1 MNIYEYIENSK
12 ISYPFMS
19 DSFLNTTVDNP
30 TSTAEFQELLKNYIY
45 ENFGIYQISPLIVM
59 RENSTEKTFDDLI
72 SEISTLVY
80 KANEYRYNTLYSTI
94 IQEYDPIENYK
105 MVENIIVNYKGSEK
119 NINNFLGKEKNSV
132 EYVGREKNST
142 NYLGNE
148 TITDT
153 KSGSES
159 NTLTKSGSESN
170 TLTKSGSESNT
181 LTKSG
186 SENVNESATRGDI
199 TTTTKKAPFDS
210 ENFYNESQDLTSQS
224 NEDITN
230 TTTTFTDRADINTT
244 NFIGRTDTNT
254 TTFTNRTDTNTT
266 TFTNRADTNTTNYNN
281 VKNDINKSFNERK
294 DENIKEF
301 ENRND
306 TSIKEYENRTDENIK
321 TFTDR
326 EDVTTHTRSGN
337 IGVTTSQQMLESERM
352 IANFK
357 FVDIVAR
364 DIVKKIA
371 ILLY

>member
-1 MNIYEYIENSK
+1 
-12 ISYPFMS
+12 MS

-59 RENSTEKTFDDLI
+59 RENSTEKSFDDII

-105 MVENIIVNYKGSEK
+105 MIEEITVNYQGDEK
-119 NINNFLGKEKNSV
+119 TVNQFIGKEKNTINYKG
-132 EYVGREKNST
+132 EEST
-142 NYLGNE
+142 VDSKSGSDTNVL
-148 TITDT
+148 T
-153 KSGSES
+153 KSGTES
-159 NTLTKSGSESN
+159 NTLA
-170 TLTKSGSESNT
+170 
-181 LTKSG
+181 KSG
-186 SENVNESATRGDI
+186 SENVNESDTRGDI

-224 NEDITN
+224 KADVKN
-230 TTTTFTDRADINTT
+230 TTTTFTDRVDN
-244 NFIGRTDTNT
+244 NT
-254 TTFTNRTDTNTT
+254 TTFANRTDNEQIT
-266 TFTNRADTNTTNYNN
+266 YNSSN
-281 VKNDINKSFNERK
+281 NINKSFNGRS

-301 ENRND
+301 DGRADESLKSFMNR
-306 TSIKEYENRTDENIK
+306 K
-321 TFTDR
+321 
-326 EDVTTHTRSGN
+326 DVTTHTRSGN

>member
-12 ISYPFMS
+12 LNYPFMS

-59 RENSTEKTFDDLI
+59 RENSTEKSFDDII

-105 MVENIIVNYKGSEK
+105 MIEEITVNYQGDEK
-119 NINNFLGKEKNSV
+119 TVNQFLGKEK
-132 EYVGREKNST
+132 ST
-142 NYLGNE
+142 INYKGE
-148 TITDT
+148 ESTVDSKSGTDT
-153 KSGSES
+153 NVLTKNGTES
-159 NTLTKSGSESN
+159 NSLS
-170 TLTKSGSESNT
+170 
-181 LTKSG
+181 KSG
-186 SENVNESATRGDI
+186 SENVNESDTRGDV

-224 NEDITN
+224 KADIKN
-230 TTTTFTDRADINTT
+230 TTTTFTDRVDN
-244 NFIGRTDTNT
+244 NT
-254 TTFTNRTDTNTT
+254 TTYANRTDNEQIT
-266 TFTNRADTNTTNYNN
+266 YNSSN
-281 VKNDINKSFNERK
+281 NINKSFNGRS

-301 ENRND
+301 DGRA
-306 TSIKEYENRTDENIK
+306 DESLK
-321 TFTDR
+321 TFMDR
-326 EDVTTHTRSGN
+326 KDVTRHTRSGN
-337 IGVTTSQQMLESERM
+337 IGVTTSQQMLESQRLL
-352 IANFK
+352 ANFK

>member
-1 MNIYEYIENSK
+1 MNIYEYIENSQ
-12 ISYPFMS
+12 IRYPFMS
-19 DSFLNTTVDNP
+19 DNFLNTTVDNP

-45 ENFGIYQISPLIVM
+45 ENFGIYQLSPLIVM
-59 RENSTEKTFDDLI
+59 RENSTEKTFDDII

-80 KANEYRYNTLYSTI
+80 KTNEYRYNTLYSTI

-105 MVENIIVNYKGSEK
+105 MVENITINYKGSEK

-148 TITDT
+148 IITD
-153 KSGSES
+153 
-159 NTLTKSGSESN
+159 
-170 TLTKSGSESNT
+170 TKSGSESNT

-210 ENFYNESQDLTSQS
+210 ETFYNESQDLTSQS

-254 TTFTNRTDTNTT
+254 TNFTNRT
-266 TFTNRADTNTTNYNN
+266 DTNTTNYNN
-281 VKNDINKSFNERK
+281 VKNDINKSFNQRT

-326 EDVTTHTRSGN
+326 EDITTHTRSGN
-337 IGVTTSQQMLESERM
+337 IGVTTSQQMLESQRLL
-352 IANFK
+352 ANFK

>member
-1 MNIYEYIENSK
+1 MNIYEYIENSQ
-12 ISYPFMS
+12 ITYPFMS

-59 RENSTEKTFDDLI
+59 RENSTEKSFDDII

-80 KANEYRYNTLYSTI
+80 KANEYRYSTLYSTI
-94 IQEYDPIENYK
+94 IQEYNPIENYK
-105 MVENIIVNYKGSEK
+105 MVENITVNYKGSEK
-119 NINNFLGKEKNSV
+119 NVNNFLGKEKNSV
-132 EYVGREKNST
+132 EYVGKEKNST

-170 TLTKSGSESNT
+170 TLA
-181 LTKSG
+181 KSG
-186 SENVNESATRGDI
+186 SENVNETNTRGDI

-224 NEDITN
+224 NEDVNN
-230 TTTTFTDRADINTT
+230 TTTSFTDRV
-244 NFIGRTDTNT
+244 DTNT

-266 TFTNRADTNTTNYNN
+266 TFTNRTDTNTTNYNN

-326 EDVTTHTRSGN
+326 EDITTHTRSGN

>member
-1 MNIYEYIENSK
+1 MNIYEYIENSQ

-59 RENSTEKTFDDLI
+59 RENSTEKTFDDII

-94 IQEYDPIENYK
+94 IQEYNPIENYK
-105 MVENIIVNYKGSEK
+105 MVENITVNYKGSEK
-119 NINNFLGKEKNSV
+119 NVNNFLGKEKNSV
-132 EYVGREKNST
+132 EYVGKEKNST

-148 TITDT
+148 SITD
-153 KSGSES
+153 
-159 NTLTKSGSESN
+159 TKSGSESN

-224 NEDITN
+224 NEDVTN

-266 TFTNRADTNTTNYNN
+266 NYNN
-281 VKNDINKSFNERK
+281 VKNDINKSFNNRT

-301 ENRND
+301 ENRSD
-306 TSIKEYENRTDENIK
+306 TSIKEYENRTDENTKSFI
-321 TFTDR
+321 DR
-326 EDVTTHTRSGN
+326 EDITTHTRSGN

>member
-1 MNIYEYIENSK
+1 MNIYEYIENSQLR
-12 ISYPFMS
+12 YPFMS

-59 RENSTEKTFDDLI
+59 RENSTEKTFDDII

-105 MVENIIVNYKGSEK
+105 MVENITVNYKGSEK
-119 NINNFLGKEKNSV
+119 NVNNFLGKEKNSV
-132 EYVGREKNST
+132 EYVGKEKNST

-148 TITDT
+148 VITD
-153 KSGSES
+153 
-159 NTLTKSGSESN
+159 
-170 TLTKSGSESNT
+170 TKSGSESNT

-186 SENVNESATRGDI
+186 SENVNESATRGDV

-210 ENFYNESQDLTSQS
+210 ETFYNESQDLTSQS
-224 NEDITN
+224 NEDVTN
-230 TTTTFTDRADINTT
+230 TTTTFTDRADSNTT
-244 NFIGRTDTNT
+244 TFTNRADTNT
-254 TTFTNRTDTNTT
+254 TTFTNRT
-266 TFTNRADTNTTNYNN
+266 DTNTTNYNN

-306 TSIKEYENRTDENIK
+306 TSVKEYENRTDENIK

>member
-12 ISYPFMS
+12 INYPFMS

-45 ENFGIYQISPLIVM
+45 ENFGVYQISPLIVM
-59 RENSTEKTFDDLI
+59 RENSTEKSFDDLI

-94 IQEYDPIENYK
+94 IQEYNPIENYK
-105 MVENIIVNYKGSEK
+105 MVENITINYKGSEK
-119 NINNFLGKEKNSV
+119 NVNNFLGKEKNSV
-132 EYVGREKNST
+132 VYTGKEKNST
-142 NYLGNE
+142 NYLGTEN
-148 TITDT
+148 ITDT

-170 TLTKSGSESNT
+170 TLVKN
-181 LTKSG
+181 G

-199 TTTTKKAPFDS
+199 TTTSKKAPFDS

-224 NEDITN
+224 NEDVTN

-254 TTFTNRTDTNTT
+254 NTFSDRT
-266 TFTNRADTNTTNYNN
+266 DTNTTNYNN
-281 VKNDINKSFNERK
+281 VKNDINKSFNGRT

-306 TSIKEYENRTDENIK
+306 ASVKEYENRTDENIK

-337 IGVTTSQQMLESERM
+337 IGVTTSQQMLESERL

>member
-1 MNIYEYIENSK
+1 MNIYEYIENSH

-59 RENSTEKTFDDLI
+59 RENSTEKSFDDII

-105 MVENIIVNYKGSEK
+105 MIEEITINYQGDEKTVNQFIGKEKSTINYKGE
-119 NINNFLGKEKNSV
+119 E
-132 EYVGREKNST
+132 ST
-142 NYLGNE
+142 TDSKSG
-148 TITDT
+148 TDT
-153 KSGSES
+153 
-159 NTLTKSGSESN
+159 NVLTKSGSESN
-170 TLTKSGSESNT
+170 SLSKSGT
-181 LTKSG
+181 
-186 SENVNESATRGDI
+186 ENVNESDTRGDV

-210 ENFYNESQDLTSQS
+210 ENFYNDTQDLTSQS
-224 NEDITN
+224 KADVKN
-230 TTTTFTDRADINTT
+230 TTTTFTDRVDN
-244 NFIGRTDTNT
+244 NT
-254 TTFTNRTDTNTT
+254 TTFANRTDNEQIT
-266 TFTNRADTNTTNYNN
+266 YNSSN
-281 VKNDINKSFNERK
+281 NINKSFNGRS

-301 ENRND
+301 DGRA
-306 TSIKEYENRTDENIK
+306 DESLK
-321 TFTDR
+321 SFMDR
-326 EDVTTHTRSGN
+326 KDVTTHTRSGN
-337 IGVTTSQQMLESERM
+337 IGVTTSQQMLESQRLL
-352 IANFK
+352 ANFK

>member
-1 MNIYEYIENSK
+1 
-12 ISYPFMS
+12 MS

-30 TSTAEFQELLKNYIY
+30 TSTAQFQELLKNYIY

-59 RENSTEKTFDDLI
+59 RENSTEKSFDDII

-94 IQEYDPIENYK
+94 IQKYSPIENYK
-105 MVENIIVNYKGSEK
+105 MVENITVNYKGSEK
-119 NINNFLGKEKNSV
+119 NVNNFLGKEKNSV
-132 EYVGREKNST
+132 EYVGKEKNST

-148 TITDT
+148 VITDT

-159 NTLTKSGSESN
+159 DTLTKSGSESN
-170 TLTKSGSESNT
+170 TLTKSGSETNT
-181 LTKSG
+181 LVKNG

-199 TTTTKKAPFDS
+199 TTTSKKAPFDS
-210 ENFYNESQDLTSQS
+210 ETFYNESQDLTSQS
-224 NEDITN
+224 NEDVTN

-254 TTFTNRTDTNTT
+254 TNFTNRT
-266 TFTNRADTNTTNYNN
+266 DTNTTNYNN

-306 TSIKEYENRTDENIK
+306 TSVKEYENRTDENTKSFI
-321 TFTDR
+321 DR
-326 EDVTTHTRSGN
+326 EDITTHTRSGN

>member
-1 MNIYEYIENSK
+1 MNIYEYIENSQ

-30 TSTAEFQELLKNYIY
+30 TSSAEFQELLKNYIY

-59 RENSTEKTFDDLI
+59 RENSTEKSFDDII

-105 MVENIIVNYKGSEK
+105 MIEEITVNYQGDEK
-119 NINNFLGKEKNSV
+119 TVNQFLGKEK
-132 EYVGREKNST
+132 ST
-142 NYLGNE
+142 INYKGE
-148 TITDT
+148 ESTVDSKSGTDT
-153 KSGSES
+153 NVLTKNGTES
-159 NTLTKSGSESN
+159 NSLS
-170 TLTKSGSESNT
+170 
-181 LTKSG
+181 KSG
-186 SENVNESATRGDI
+186 SENVNESDTRGDV

-224 NEDITN
+224 KADVKN
-230 TTTTFTDRADINTT
+230 TTTTFTDRVDN
-244 NFIGRTDTNT
+244 NT
-254 TTFTNRTDTNTT
+254 TTFANRSDNEQIT
-266 TFTNRADTNTTNYNN
+266 YNSSN
-281 VKNDINKSFNERK
+281 NINKSFNGRS

-301 ENRND
+301 DGRA
-306 TSIKEYENRTDENIK
+306 DESLK
-321 TFTDR
+321 SFMDR
-326 EDVTTHTRSGN
+326 KDVTTHTRSGN
-337 IGVTTSQQMLESERM
+337 IGVTTSQQMLESQRLL
-352 IANFK
+352 ANFK

>member
-1 MNIYEYIENSK
+1 MNIYEYIENSQ

-59 RENSTEKTFDDLI
+59 RENSTEKSFDDLI

-105 MVENIIVNYKGSEK
+105 MIEEITVNYQGDEK
-119 NINNFLGKEKNSV
+119 TVNQFIGKEKNTINYKG
-132 EYVGREKNST
+132 EEST
-142 NYLGNE
+142 IDSKSG
-148 TITDT
+148 TDT
-153 KSGSES
+153 NVLSKSGSES
-159 NTLTKSGSESN
+159 NSLS
-170 TLTKSGSESNT
+170 
-181 LTKSG
+181 KSG
-186 SENVNESATRGDI
+186 SENVNESSTRGDV

-210 ENFYNESQDLTSQS
+210 ENFYNESQDLTSQA
-224 NEDITN
+224 NEDIKN
-230 TTTTFTDRADINTT
+230 TTTTFTDRIDN
-244 NFIGRTDTNT
+244 NT
-254 TTFTNRTDTNTT
+254 TTFTNRVDNEQIT
-266 TFTNRADTNTTNYNN
+266 YNSSN
-281 VKNDINKSFNERK
+281 NINKSFNGRS

-301 ENRND
+301 DGRADESLKSFMNR
-306 TSIKEYENRTDENIK
+306 K
-321 TFTDR
+321 
-326 EDVTTHTRSGN
+326 DVTTHTRSGN
-337 IGVTTSQQMLESERM
+337 IGVTTSQQMLESQRLL
-352 IANFK
+352 ANFK

>member
-1 MNIYEYIENSK
+1 MNIYEYIENSQLN
-12 ISYPFMS
+12 YPFMS
-19 DSFLNTTVDNP
+19 NSFLNTTVDNP

-59 RENSTEKTFDDLI
+59 RENSTEKSFDDII

-94 IQEYDPIENYK
+94 IQEYNPIENYK
-105 MVENIIVNYKGSEK
+105 MVENITVNYKGSEK

-132 EYVGREKNST
+132 EYVGKEKNST
-142 NYLGNE
+142 NYLGEEN
-148 TITDT
+148 IAD
-153 KSGSES
+153 
-159 NTLTKSGSESN
+159 
-170 TLTKSGSESNT
+170 TKSGSESNT

-186 SENVNESATRGDI
+186 SENVNESASRGDI

-210 ENFYNESQDLTSQS
+210 ENFYNESQDLTSQT
-224 NEDITN
+224 NEDVTN

-244 NFIGRTDTNT
+244 NFIGRTDSNT
-254 TTFTNRTDTNTT
+254 TTFTNRS
-266 TFTNRADTNTTNYNN
+266 DTNTTNYNN
-281 VKNDINKSFNERK
+281 VKNDINKSFNGRK

-306 TSIKEYENRTDENIK
+306 ASVKEYENRTDENIK

-326 EDVTTHTRSGN
+326 EDVTTHSRSGN

>member
-1 MNIYEYIENSK
+1 MNIYEYIENSQ
-12 ISYPFMS
+12 INYPFMS

-59 RENSTEKTFDDLI
+59 RENSTEKSFDDLI

-105 MVENIIVNYKGSEK
+105 MIEEITVNYQGDEK
-119 NINNFLGKEKNSV
+119 TVNQFIGKEKNTINYKG
-132 EYVGREKNST
+132 EEST
-142 NYLGNE
+142 
-148 TITDT
+148 TDSKSGSDTNVLT
-153 KSGSES
+153 KSGTES
-159 NTLTKSGSESN
+159 NTLAKSG
-170 TLTKSGSESNT
+170 T
-181 LTKSG
+181 
-186 SENVNESATRGDI
+186 ENVNESDTRGDV

-224 NEDITN
+224 KADVKN
-230 TTTTFTDRADINTT
+230 TTTTFTDRVDN
-244 NFIGRTDTNT
+244 NT
-254 TTFTNRTDTNTT
+254 TTFANRTDNEQIT
-266 TFTNRADTNTTNYNN
+266 YNSSN
-281 VKNDINKSFNERK
+281 NINKSFNGRS

-301 ENRND
+301 DGRADESLKSFMNR
-306 TSIKEYENRTDENIK
+306 K
-321 TFTDR
+321 
-326 EDVTTHTRSGN
+326 DVTTHTRSGN
-337 IGVTTSQQMLESERM
+337 IGVTTSQQMLESQRLL
-352 IANFK
+352 ANFK

>member
-1 MNIYEYIENSK
+1 MNIYEYIENSQ

-30 TSTAEFQELLKNYIY
+30 TSSAEFQELLKNYIY

-59 RENSTEKTFDDLI
+59 RENSTEKSFDDLI

-105 MVENIIVNYKGSEK
+105 MIEEITVNYQGDEK
-119 NINNFLGKEKNSV
+119 TVNQFIGKEKNTINYKG
-132 EYVGREKNST
+132 EEST
-142 NYLGNE
+142 VDSKSG
-148 TITDT
+148 TDT
-153 KSGSES
+153 
-159 NTLTKSGSESN
+159 NVLTKSGTESN
-170 TLTKSGSESNT
+170 SLSR
-181 LTKSG
+181 SG
-186 SENVNESATRGDI
+186 SENVNESDTRGDV

-224 NEDITN
+224 KADVKN
-230 TTTTFTDRADINTT
+230 TTTTFTDRVDN
-244 NFIGRTDTNT
+244 NT
-254 TTFTNRTDTNTT
+254 TTYANRVDNEQIT
-266 TFTNRADTNTTNYNN
+266 YNSSN
-281 VKNDINKSFNERK
+281 NINKSFNGRS

-301 ENRND
+301 DGRA
-306 TSIKEYENRTDENIK
+306 DESLK
-321 TFTDR
+321 SFMDR
-326 EDVTTHTRSGN
+326 KDVTTHTRSGN
-337 IGVTTSQQMLESERM
+337 IGVTTSQQMLESQRLL
-352 IANFK
+352 ANFK

>member
-1 MNIYEYIENSK
+1 MNIYEYIENSQ

-59 RENSTEKTFDDLI
+59 RENSTEKSFDEII

-105 MVENIIVNYKGSEK
+105 MIEEITVNYQGDEKTVNQFIGKEKSTINYKGE
-119 NINNFLGKEKNSV
+119 E
-132 EYVGREKNST
+132 ST
-142 NYLGNE
+142 VDSKSG
-148 TITDT
+148 TDTNVLT
-153 KSGSES
+153 KSGTES
-159 NTLTKSGSESN
+159 NTLAKSG
-170 TLTKSGSESNT
+170 T
-181 LTKSG
+181 
-186 SENVNESATRGDI
+186 ENVNESDTRGDV

-224 NEDITN
+224 KADVKN
-230 TTTTFTDRADINTT
+230 TTTTFTDRVDN
-244 NFIGRTDTNT
+244 NT
-254 TTFTNRTDTNTT
+254 TTFANRTDNEQIT
-266 TFTNRADTNTTNYNN
+266 YNSSN
-281 VKNDINKSFNERK
+281 NINKSFNGRS

-301 ENRND
+301 DGRADESLKSFMNR
-306 TSIKEYENRTDENIK
+306 K
-321 TFTDR
+321 
-326 EDVTTHTRSGN
+326 DVTTHTRSGN
-337 IGVTTSQQMLESERM
+337 IGVTTSQQMLESQRLL
-352 IANFK
+352 ANFK

>member
-1 MNIYEYIENSK
+1 MNIYEYIENSQ

-59 RENSTEKTFDDLI
+59 RENSTEKSFDDLI

-105 MVENIIVNYKGSEK
+105 MIEEITVNYQGDEKTVNQFIGKEKSTINYKGE
-119 NINNFLGKEKNSV
+119 E
-132 EYVGREKNST
+132 ST
-142 NYLGNE
+142 VDSKSG
-148 TITDT
+148 TDT
-153 KSGSES
+153 NVLTKNGTES
-159 NTLTKSGSESN
+159 NSLS
-170 TLTKSGSESNT
+170 
-181 LTKSG
+181 KSG
-186 SENVNESATRGDI
+186 SENINESDTRGDV

-224 NEDITN
+224 KADVKN
-230 TTTTFTDRADINTT
+230 TTTTFTDRVDNNTT
-244 NFIGRTDTNT
+244 S
-254 TTFTNRTDTNTT
+254 FTNRTDNEQIT
-266 TFTNRADTNTTNYNN
+266 YNSSN
-281 VKNDINKSFNERK
+281 NINKSFNGRT

-301 ENRND
+301 DGRA
-306 TSIKEYENRTDENIK
+306 DESLK
-321 TFTDR
+321 TFMDR
-326 EDVTTHTRSGN
+326 KDVTTHTRSGN
-337 IGVTTSQQMLESERM
+337 IGVTTSQQMLESERL

>member
-1 MNIYEYIENSK
+1 MNIYEYIENSQLN
-12 ISYPFMS
+12 YPFMS

-45 ENFGIYQISPLIVM
+45 ENFGVYQISPLIVM
-59 RENSTEKTFDDLI
+59 RENSTEKTFDDTI

-105 MVENIIVNYKGSEK
+105 MIEEIIVNYQGDEK
-119 NINNFLGKEKNSV
+119 TVNQFIGKEKNTINYKG
-132 EYVGREKNST
+132 EEST
-142 NYLGNE
+142 V
-148 TITDT
+148 DS
-153 KSGSES
+153 KSGSDT
-159 NTLTKSGSESN
+159 NVLTKSGTESN
-170 TLTKSGSESNT
+170 SLS
-181 LTKSG
+181 KSG
-186 SENVNESATRGDI
+186 SENVNESDTRGDV

-224 NEDITN
+224 KADVKN
-230 TTTTFTDRADINTT
+230 TTTTFTNRVDN
-244 NFIGRTDTNT
+244 NT
-254 TTFTNRTDTNTT
+254 TTFANRTDNEQIT
-266 TFTNRADTNTTNYNN
+266 YNSSN
-281 VKNDINKSFNERK
+281 NINKSFNGRS

-301 ENRND
+301 DGRA
-306 TSIKEYENRTDENIK
+306 DESLK
-321 TFTDR
+321 SFMDR
-326 EDVTTHTRSGN
+326 KDVTTHTRSGN
-337 IGVTTSQQMLESERM
+337 IGVTTSQQMLVSERL

>member
-1 MNIYEYIENSK
+1 MNIYEYIENSQ

-30 TSTAEFQELLKNYIY
+30 TSSAEFQELLKNYIY

-59 RENSTEKTFDDLI
+59 RENSTEKSFDDII

-105 MVENIIVNYKGSEK
+105 MIEEITVNYQGDEK
-119 NINNFLGKEKNSV
+119 TVNQFIGKEKNTINYKG
-132 EYVGREKNST
+132 EEST
-142 NYLGNE
+142 VDSKSG
-148 TITDT
+148 TDT
-153 KSGSES
+153 NVLSKNGTETNSLS
-159 NTLTKSGSESN
+159 
-170 TLTKSGSESNT
+170 
-181 LTKSG
+181 KSG
-186 SENVNESATRGDI
+186 SENVNESSTRGDV

-224 NEDITN
+224 NEDVTN
-230 TTTTFTDRADINTT
+230 TTTTFTDRIDN
-244 NFIGRTDTNT
+244 NT
-254 TTFTNRTDTNTT
+254 TTYANRVDNEQIT
-266 TFTNRADTNTTNYNN
+266 YNSSN
-281 VKNDINKSFNERK
+281 NISKSFNGRS

-301 ENRND
+301 D
-306 TSIKEYENRTDENIK
+306 GRTDESLK
-321 TFTDR
+321 SFMDR
-326 EDVTTHTRSGN
+326 KDVTTHTRSGN
-337 IGVTTSQQMLESERM
+337 IGVTTSQQMLESQRLL
-352 IANFK
+352 ANFK

>member
-1 MNIYEYIENSK
+1 MNIYEYIENSQ

-30 TSTAEFQELLKNYIY
+30 TSSAEFQELLKNYIY

-59 RENSTEKTFDDLI
+59 RENSTEKSFDDII

-105 MVENIIVNYKGSEK
+105 MIEEITINYQGDEKTVNQ
-119 NINNFLGKEKNSV
+119 FLGKEK
-132 EYVGREKNST
+132 ST
-142 NYLGNE
+142 INYKGE
-148 TITDT
+148 ESTVDSKSGTDT
-153 KSGSES
+153 NVLTKNGTESNSLSKSG
-159 NTLTKSGSESN
+159 T
-170 TLTKSGSESNT
+170 
-181 LTKSG
+181 
-186 SENVNESATRGDI
+186 ENVNESDTRGDV

-224 NEDITN
+224 KADVKN
-230 TTTTFTDRADINTT
+230 TTTTFTDRVDN
-244 NFIGRTDTNT
+244 NT
-254 TTFTNRTDTNTT
+254 TTFANRTDNEQIT
-266 TFTNRADTNTTNYNN
+266 YNSSN
-281 VKNDINKSFNERK
+281 NINKSFNGRS

-301 ENRND
+301 DGRA
-306 TSIKEYENRTDENIK
+306 DESLK
-321 TFTDR
+321 SFMDR
-326 EDVTTHTRSGN
+326 KDVTTHTRSGN
-337 IGVTTSQQMLESERM
+337 IGVTTSQQMLESQRLL
-352 IANFK
+352 ANFK

>member
-30 TSTAEFQELLKNYIY
+30 TSSAEFQELLKNYIY

-59 RENSTEKTFDDLI
+59 RENSTEKSFDDII

-105 MVENIIVNYKGSEK
+105 MVEEITVSYQGDEKTVNQF
-119 NINNFLGKEKNSV
+119 IGKEKNTINYKG
-132 EYVGREKNST
+132 EEST
-142 NYLGNE
+142 VDSKSG
-148 TITDT
+148 TDT
-153 KSGSES
+153 NVLTKNGTES
-159 NTLTKSGSESN
+159 NSLS
-170 TLTKSGSESNT
+170 
-181 LTKSG
+181 KSG
-186 SENVNESATRGDI
+186 SENVNESDTRGDV

-224 NEDITN
+224 KADVKN
-230 TTTTFTDRADINTT
+230 TTTTFTDRVDN
-244 NFIGRTDTNT
+244 NT
-254 TTFTNRTDTNTT
+254 TTFANRTDNEQIT
-266 TFTNRADTNTTNYNN
+266 YNSSN
-281 VKNDINKSFNERK
+281 NINKSFNGRS

-301 ENRND
+301 DGRA
-306 TSIKEYENRTDENIK
+306 DESLK
-321 TFTDR
+321 SFMDR
-326 EDVTTHTRSGN
+326 KDVTTHTRSGN
-337 IGVTTSQQMLESERM
+337 IGVTTSQQMLESQRLL
-352 IANFK
+352 ANFK